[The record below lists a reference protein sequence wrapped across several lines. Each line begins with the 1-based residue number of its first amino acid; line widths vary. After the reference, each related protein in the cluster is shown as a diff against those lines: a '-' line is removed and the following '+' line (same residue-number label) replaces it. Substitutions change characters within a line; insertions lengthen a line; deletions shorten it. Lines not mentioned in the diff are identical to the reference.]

1 MNGAP
6 KSRQNSALVKNT
18 RHSHCEMPRS
28 RLVVIWSFGVILLTG
43 KKMFPGKS
51 VEHALHKFLAA

>member
-1 MNGAP
+1 
-6 KSRQNSALVKNT
+6 
-18 RHSHCEMPRS
+18 MPRS